1 MIHGVGVAAEN
12 IDQAAV
18 NELEQ
23 PALVKKRRLLG
34 IVADIGLDH
43 HADILELGYHIGMT
57 HQKFIALHMRHNGD
71 QLVVLRQLIK
81 PPQRLFGKARAIRK
95 FREDIRRFAVGD
107 AGQIRIVEHIVGH
120 IDLTAEHNAN
130 ILWDMRRKRAKR
142 LFPFDKIIVV
152 AQFVGVKM
160 RCEADIFHTLLP
172 QMADQLQ
179 AVVHRLGA
187 VVKGRQ
193 DVRVHVIQL
202 HISP

>member
-1 MIHGVGVAAEN
+1 
-12 IDQAAV
+12 
-18 NELEQ
+18 
-23 PALVKKRRLLG
+23 
-34 IVADIGLDH
+34 
-43 HADILELGYHIGMT
+43 
-57 HQKFIALHMRHNGD
+57 
-71 QLVVLRQLIK
+71 
-81 PPQRLFGKARAIRK
+81 
-95 FREDIRRFAVGD
+95 
-107 AGQIRIVEHIVGH
+107 
-120 IDLTAEHNAN
+120 
-130 ILWDMRRKRAKR
+130 MRRKRAKR